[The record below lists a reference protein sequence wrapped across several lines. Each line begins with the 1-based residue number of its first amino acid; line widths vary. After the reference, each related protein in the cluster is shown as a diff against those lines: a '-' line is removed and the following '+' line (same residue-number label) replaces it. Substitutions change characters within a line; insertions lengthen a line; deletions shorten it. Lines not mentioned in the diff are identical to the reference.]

1 MPLVA
6 MTTITAKPKL
16 VEEQSS
22 ERDFIDE
29 IAELLP
35 AEQRPLWYRD
45 MAHLRRLPAD
55 DEMLRIA
62 RAMGFLAIVTR
73 QAPAQIASERSHL
86 AAILDQSVKAI
97 QSARQDMVALHKRL
111 DERLTQLPAEV
122 SKGIDPQTIAATLS
136 ESLRQNFRESGLPE
150 TAESLTL
157 VAKQTEQ
164 VAAEFDRSSKYL
176 GNAYRVAAEDAR
188 KSLEDMRLT
197 VQTVTSSAKQ
207 CATELTHVF
216 LREYKWSVLVLC
228 SAALAVGFSLGIL
241 WYRWVNS
248 SDPAPAQGLVALPAQ
263 QQVTPNPA
271 SAHPRKT
278 QHKPKSEDQPPQ

>member
-1 MPLVA
+1 
-6 MTTITAKPKL
+6 MTAITAKPQL
-16 VEEQSS
+16 VAEQSS
-22 ERDFIDE
+22 EHDFIDE

-35 AEQRPLWYRD
+35 AEQRSLWYRD

-73 QAPAQIASERSHL
+73 QAPAEIATERSHL

-111 DERLTQLPAEV
+111 DERLEQLPTEV
-122 SKGIDPQTIAATLS
+122 SDGIDAQTIAAVLS
-136 ESLRQNFRESGLPE
+136 ESLRQRITESGLPE
-150 TAESLTL
+150 TAEALTL
-157 VAKQTEQ
+157 VAKQTKQ
-164 VAAEFDRSSKYL
+164 VAADFDRSSKYL
-176 GNAYRVAAEDAR
+176 ANAYRVAAEDAR

-197 VQTVTSSAKQ
+197 IQTATSSAKQ
-207 CATELTHVF
+207 CATELTHTF
-216 LREYKWSVLVLC
+216 LREYKCSVLVLC

-241 WYRWVNS
+241 WYRWANS
-248 SDPAPAQGLVALPAQ
+248 SDPVPAPDLLAHPAQ

-271 SAHPRKT
+271 AAHPRKA
-278 QHKPKSEDQPPQ
+278 QHKPKSGDQAP

>member
-1 MPLVA
+1 
-6 MTTITAKPKL
+6 MTAITAKPKL

-35 AEQRPLWYRD
+35 DEQRPHWYRD
-45 MAHLRRLPAD
+45 MAHLRRLPPD

-73 QAPAQIASERSHL
+73 QAPVQIASERSQL
-86 AAILDQSVKAI
+86 TAILDQSVKAI
-97 QSARQDMVALHKRL
+97 HRARQDMVALHKRL
-111 DERLTQLPAEV
+111 DDRLTHLPAEI
-122 SKGIDPQTIAATLS
+122 SEGISPQTIAAVLS
-136 ESLRQNFRESGLPE
+136 ESLRQRFTESGLPE
-150 TAESLTL
+150 TAKSLML
-157 VAKQTEQ
+157 VSQQSKQ
-164 VAAEFDRSSKYL
+164 VAADFDRSSKYL
-176 GNAYRVAAEDAR
+176 ANAYRVAAEDAR

-197 VQTVTSSAKQ
+197 IQTVTSSAKQ
-207 CATELTHVF
+207 SATELTHTF

-248 SDPAPAQGLVALPAQ
+248 PEPAPAQNVVSVPVQLHDSKPSQ
-263 QQVTPNPA
+263 I
-271 SAHPRKT
+271 SPRKA
-278 QHKPKSEDQPPQ
+278 QHKPKSDEERSQ